1 MKTGMCAL
9 IAGLLMPLNRLCR
22 TECGQG
28 VGRHGTGR
36 LTHTS
41 RSLSEWRP
49 LRSSVWPNARL
60 HLDGRPQLYCE
71 PKMLALTSE
80 QDISILRRYVKEHP
94 ETKDKPA
101 GVVMLLAMQDIFPC
115 KGQ

>member
-1 MKTGMCAL
+1 
-9 IAGLLMPLNRLCR
+9 
-22 TECGQG
+22 
-28 VGRHGTGR
+28 
-36 LTHTS
+36 
-41 RSLSEWRP
+41 
-49 LRSSVWPNARL
+49 
-60 HLDGRPQLYCE
+60 
-71 PKMLALTSE
+71 MLALTSE